1 MQQQQQPQQQ
11 QQLCTSCAPAAA
23 AVHQQQQHHS
33 SSSNST
39 TTTQQ
44 QQQQAYNRSSN
55 NGKLT
60 RGGNNSKLC
69 STQQQPAQAAKL
81 IIFWMAALCR
91 IRHCQSGR
99 AQFECIFQQADMHRP
114 NLTGKQAHFQGNVE
128 SWQHF
133 FENLPRRRPPMVG
146 AGGAK
151 KARFNG
157 VYMTAMHRDPPQSR
171 ICMVQNACPLPVAG
185 WPPRQAG
192 TRAHHFFGKKTWVAA
207 GRGPAPAHGCRPEAC
222 SGTWATSV
230 AGRRPAP
237 ALGWSSSMLRH
248 ICSGPGQILLTTL
261 PWIRS

>member
-1 MQQQQQPQQQ
+1 MLKVGSIFLKIFPAGAHQWW
-11 QQLCTSCAPAAA
+11 AP
-23 AVHQQQQHHS
+23 
-33 SSSNST
+33 
-39 TTTQQ
+39 
-44 QQQQAYNRSSN
+44 
-55 NGKLT
+55 
-60 RGGNNSKLC
+60 GGSKK
-69 STQQQPAQAAKL
+69 P
-81 IIFWMAALCR
+81 
-91 IRHCQSGR
+91 
-99 AQFECIFQQADMHRP
+99 
-114 NLTGKQAHFQGNVE
+114 
-128 SWQHF
+128 
-133 FENLPRRRPPMVG
+133 
-146 AGGAK
+146 
-151 KARFNG
+151 

-261 PWIRS
+261 LWGVNLHKISRCLAKGSSI